1 MIKVTSI
8 IITLLFCS
16 EMLNAQDSIAVF
28 TTPEPVSIAE
38 SLPSLDSLIFL
49 AIKNHPTIQLNE
61 AMSQASFEKLKVQK
75 RSWSTNVSGF
85 YNYSL
90 GNQSLIISGTA
101 NSDINNVANG
111 YRYGVN
117 LALPLSEFIQR
128 GPRIKAAKSEFEA
141 SQLKVDEVTQV
152 LARQVVEEYHYLLSA
167 EELLR
172 IKSRAFENS
181 RINENLS
188 EKAYREGSITIL
200 EYSRV
205 MEMTATAEAEYV
217 LARKDFLTAFRQFE
231 ILIGTDLSN
240 AHSTK

>member
-1 MIKVTSI
+1 
-8 IITLLFCS
+8 
-16 EMLNAQDSIAVF
+16 
-28 TTPEPVSIAE
+28 
-38 SLPSLDSLIFL
+38 
-49 AIKNHPTIQLNE
+49 
-61 AMSQASFEKLKVQK
+61 MSQASFEKLKVQK

-90 GNQSLIISGTA
+90 RNQSLIISGTA

-111 YRYGVN
+111 YRYRVN
-117 LALPLSEFIQR
+117 LALPLSEFVQR

-141 SQLKVDEVTQV
+141 SQLKVDEVIQV

-205 MEMTATAEAEYV
+205 MEMTATAEAEY
-217 LARKDFLTAFRQFE
+217 F
-231 ILIGTDLSN
+231 
-240 AHSTK
+240 

>member
-1 MIKVTSI
+1 MIKVASI
-8 IITLLFCS
+8 IITLLCCS
-16 EMLNAQDSIAVF
+16 EMLNAQDSTAVF

-49 AIKNHPTIQLNE
+49 AVKNHPTIQLNE

-152 LARQVVEEYHYLLSA
+152 LARLVVEEYHYLLSA

-240 AHSTK
+240 AHPTK

>member
-1 MIKVTSI
+1 MLKVTSI
-8 IITLLFCS
+8 FITLLFGS
-16 EMLNAQDSIAVF
+16 ESLLAQDSTMVF
-28 TTPEPVSIAE
+28 ANPMPISVAE
-38 SLPSLDSLIFL
+38 TLPSLDSLIYL
-49 AIKNHPTIQLNE
+49 AVKNHPTIQLNE

-111 YRYGVN
+111 YRYGIN
-117 LALPLSEFIQR
+117 LALPLSEFVQR
-128 GPRIKAAKSEFEA
+128 GPRVKAAKSEFEA
-141 SQLKVDEVTQV
+141 SQLKVDEVIQV

-231 ILIGTDLSN
+231 LLIGTELSN
-240 AHSTK
+240 QESTK

>member
-1 MIKVTSI
+1 MLKVTSI
-8 IITLLFCS
+8 ILTLFFYAESLKG
-16 EMLNAQDSIAVF
+16 QDSTAVF
-28 TTPEPVSIAE
+28 ITPEPVSLAE
-38 SLPSLDSLIFL
+38 SLPTLDSLILL
-49 AIKNHPTIQLNE
+49 AITNHPTIQLNE

-117 LALPLSEFIQR
+117 LALPLSEFVQR

-141 SQLKVDEVTQV
+141 SQLKVDEVSQV

-231 ILIGTDLSN
+231 ILIGTELPN
-240 AHSTK
+240 VQSTK